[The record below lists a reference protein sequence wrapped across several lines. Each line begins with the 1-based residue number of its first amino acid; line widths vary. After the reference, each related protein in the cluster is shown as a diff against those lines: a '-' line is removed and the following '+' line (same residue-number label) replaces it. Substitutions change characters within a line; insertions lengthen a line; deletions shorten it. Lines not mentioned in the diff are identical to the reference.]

1 MFLPVV
7 LAGGSGSRLWPLSRQ
22 NYPKQFLAL
31 SSENSMLQDTL
42 ARLDGLAH
50 QAPVIVSNYAHRFI
64 VAEQLR
70 QANQE
75 NSTIILEPLARNT
88 APAIVLAAL
97 SAVGTGQAR
106 DGDAT
111 GLAADAHS
119 DPVLLVLAADHYIA
133 NTHAFHQAIEQALQL
148 AQDGRLVTFGI
159 TPTHPET
166 GYGYIHTGAP
176 LHEGFK
182 EKPDAQT
189 AQAYLD
195 SGDYLWN
202 SGMFLF
208 KASAFL
214 NEVQRLCPE
223 LLEDCK
229 RALAAAQTDSY
240 FTLVPEAEFAQCLA
254 ESVDYAV
261 MEHTD
266 KGAVVALDAGWSDL
280 GSWASIYESSEQD
293 AHQNSVRGDV
303 LTHQT
308 QNSLV
313 HSHHRLV
320 ATVGVENL
328 VVIETADA
336 VLVANKDD
344 TQAVREIVDQLK
356 AKQRPEYLA
365 HPMVHRPWGHYETVD
380 QGDRY
385 QVKRIYV
392 APGESLSLQ
401 MHYHRAEHW
410 IVVSGTALVRCG
422 DEERLLSENQSTY
435 IPLGVQ
441 HSLSNPGK
449 VPLELIEVQS
459 GAYLGE
465 DDIVRFDDR
474 YGRL

>member
-31 SSENSMLQDTL
+31 SSQDSMLQDTL
-42 ARLDGLAH
+42 ARLGGLAH
-50 QAPVIVSNYAHRFI
+50 DNPIIVSNQNHRFI

-70 QANQE
+70 QMGLEQSA
-75 NSTIILEPLARNT
+75 IILEPIARNT

-97 SAVGTGQAR
+97 TAMQTGE
-106 DGDAT
+106 
-111 GLAADAHS
+111 

-133 NTHAFHQAIEQALQL
+133 ETTIFHNAIQHAAGLAEQ
-148 AQDGRLVTFGI
+148 GRLVTFGI
-159 TPTHPET
+159 TPTHAET
-166 GYGYIHTGAP
+166 GYGYIHTGAA
-176 LHEGFK
+176 LANGFELKSFK
-182 EKPDAQT
+182 EKPDADT
-189 AQAYLD
+189 AQSYLD
-195 SGDYLWN
+195 SGEYLWN
-202 SGMFLF
+202 SGMFMF
-208 KASAFL
+208 KASVFL
-214 NEVQRLCPE
+214 AEVQRLCPQ

-229 RALAAAQTDSY
+229 LALAAAQTDLY
-240 FTLVPEAEFAQCLA
+240 FTVIPEAEFAQCA
-254 ESVDYAV
+254 SESVDYAV

-280 GSWASIYESSEQD
+280 GSWGSIYD
-293 AHQNSVRGDV
+293 ADQRDADQNSIRGDV
-303 LTHQT
+303 LTYNT
-308 QNSLV
+308 RNSLV

-320 ATVGVENL
+320 TTVDVENL
-328 VVIETADA
+328 VVVETSDA
-336 VLVANKDD
+336 VLIANKDD

-356 AKQRPEYLA
+356 LKDRPEYIA
-365 HPMVHRPWGHYETVD
+365 HPVVHRPWGHYETVD
-380 QGDRY
+380 IGERY
-385 QVKRIYV
+385 QVKRIFV

-422 DEERLLSENQSTY
+422 HEERLLSENQSTY
-435 IPLGVQ
+435 IPLGVT

-465 DDIVRFDDR
+465 DDIVRFEDR
-474 YGRL
+474 YGRQ

>member
-31 SSENSMLQDTL
+31 SSQNSMLQDTL
-42 ARLDGLAH
+42 ARLDGLEH
-50 QAPVIVSNYAHRFI
+50 SAPIIVSNQNHRFI
-64 VAEQLR
+64 VAEQMR
-70 QANQE
+70 QSGCDQ
-75 NSTIILEPLARNT
+75 SRIILEPLARNT

-97 SAVGTGQAR
+97 SAVA
-106 DGDAT
+106 DYAGDN
-111 GLAADAHS
+111 GHD

-133 NTHAFHQAIEQALQL
+133 QTDVFHQAIQNAQHLAEQ
-148 AQDGRLVTFGI
+148 GHLVTFGI

-176 LHEGFK
+176 LGAGFK
-182 EKPDAQT
+182 LNAFREKPDTQT

-195 SGDYLWN
+195 SGEYLWN
-202 SGMFLF
+202 SGMFMF
-208 KASAFL
+208 KASVFL
-214 NEVQRLCPE
+214 AEVQRLCPQ
-223 LLEDCK
+223 LLQDCE
-229 RALAAAQTDSY
+229 RALAAAETDAY
-240 FTLVPEAEFAQCLA
+240 FTLIPELEFSQCLA

-280 GSWASIYESSEQD
+280 GSWASIYD
-293 AHQNSVRGDV
+293 AGEHDEHQNSVRGDV
-303 LTHQT
+303 LLHDTHNT
-308 QNSLV
+308 LV

-320 ATVGVENL
+320 GTVGVQNL
-328 VVIETADA
+328 VVVETADA
-336 VLVANKDD
+336 VLIANKDD

-365 HPMVHRPWGHYETVD
+365 HPKVHRPWGHYETVD
-380 QGDRY
+380 KGERY
-385 QVKRIYV
+385 QVKRIFV

-410 IVVSGTALVRCG
+410 VVVSGTALVRCG

-435 IPLGVQ
+435 IPLGVK

>member
-31 SSENSMLQDTL
+31 GSENSMLQDTL

-70 QANQE
+70 QAKQE

-97 SAVGTGQAR
+97 SAVGAGHAD
-106 DGDAT
+106 DGC
-111 GLAADAHS
+111 HP

-133 NTHAFHQAIEQALQL
+133 NTQAFHHAIEQASIL
-148 AQDGRLVTFGI
+148 AQEGRLVTFGI
-159 TPTHPET
+159 TPTQPET

-176 LHEGFK
+176 LRTGFELQAFK
-182 EKPDAQT
+182 EKPDVPT

-195 SGDYLWN
+195 SGEYLWN
-202 SGMFLF
+202 SGMFMF
-208 KASAFL
+208 KASVFL
-214 NEVQRLCPE
+214 SEVQRLCPQ
-223 LLEDCK
+223 LLEDCE
-229 RALAAAQTDSY
+229 RALAAAETDSY
-240 FTLVPEAEFAQCLA
+240 FTLVPETEFAQCLA

-280 GSWASIYESSEQD
+280 GSWSSIYEAGQHD
-293 AHQNSVRGDV
+293 AHHNSVRGDV

-308 QNSLV
+308 QNSLI

-344 TQAVREIVDQLK
+344 TQAVRAIVDQLK
-356 AKQRPEYLA
+356 AKQRPEYMA
-365 HPMVHRPWGHYETVD
+365 HPKVHRPWGHYETVD
-380 QGDRY
+380 LGERY

-410 IVVSGTALVRCG
+410 VVVSGTALVRCG